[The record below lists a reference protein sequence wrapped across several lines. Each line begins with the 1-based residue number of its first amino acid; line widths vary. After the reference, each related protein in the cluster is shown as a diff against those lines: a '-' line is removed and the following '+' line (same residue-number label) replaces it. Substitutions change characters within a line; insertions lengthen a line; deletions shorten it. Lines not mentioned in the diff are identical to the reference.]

1 MYKRQIEHRG
11 IADGLIIFWDE
22 FTSVMDTL
30 KSDRINVLQN
40 IAEKSQ
46 NNNVFLFLIS
56 HRVESQS
63 SDTKGKDIT
72 KMSDRF
78 DEIEYRM
85 DSLSTYL
92 IMRHSYTIPCEESNQ
107 LFQAL
112 KTKVLPKV
120 DNVLDFLTNGNP
132 EQICHIKSLLPL
144 HPYTAFLC
152 SEISNY
158 VGSSNRS
165 VIKFMHDGD
174 TGFKAFLN
182 NESNYGVDML
192 MTADTLWDFFY
203 PSFDNDP
210 ASATF
215 IGMFTSYSDKVKAES
230 EDHLR
235 VFKACLLYTSPSPR
249 D

>member
-1 MYKRQIEHRG
+1 MPLVCLKQEVPIFIITVEKAIRETIGSVFEQTSISDWLAEVEKEIEHRG

-182 NESNYGVDML
+182 
-192 MTADTLWDFFY
+192 
-203 PSFDNDP
+203 
-210 ASATF
+210 
-215 IGMFTSYSDKVKAES
+215 K
-230 EDHLR
+230 R
-235 VFKACLLYTSPSPR
+235 VIMV
-249 D
+249 